1 MAVAVPVALA
11 VAVVV
16 AVVVAVAVPFPVGDA
31 VAARQVGERR
41 REAGEGEE
49 GGGSSALFKTS
60 TQPRRVGKQIIKMI
74 T

>member
-11 VAVVV
+11 VAV
-16 AVVVAVAVPFPVGDA
+16 A

-41 REAGEGEE
+41 REAGEG

-60 TQPRRVGKQIIKMI
+60 TQPRRVGKKYFSMFSQSNHAFLLL